1 MSSDPFFL
9 LADFEAYLEAQDRVD
24 AAWHQ
29 PAVWQRMGLLNMA
42 RSGFFSSD
50 RAIRTYADQIWS
62 LQAAPVDMTCSL
74 PIPTP

>member
-1 MSSDPFFL
+1 
-9 LADFEAYLEAQDRVD
+9 
-24 AAWHQ
+24 
-29 PAVWQRMGLLNMA
+29 MGLLNMA